1 MTDGIAR
8 IIAILDAASP
18 IEPPDLSRESKI
30 EKPAKASKGSK
41 RKKISDAA
49 PPSEKHMGSDSAADP
64 PSRGSGDETAD
75 EPAKPKAFGYSVESL
90 NKEFALVLMASKA
103 VVFFEQPAAPI
114 ENRKRVLSL
123 DAFRAWFANRF
134 TQRSKADGAIETV
147 SWAKAWLTS
156 HDRRSYRGIEFFPDP
171 NDAPGLDG
179 YLNLW
184 SGFDYKPAEKPDPMR
199 FKTYRDHLFN
209 NVCAGDDDL
218 FVWVFGF
225 LAHIVQRPRERI
237 GTALVLRGLWGAGKT
252 KVGEVVGKLFPEHWY
267 LVDDPRYVTGNFNVH
282 MATCLLLQADE
293 AVWAGDKAAE
303 GRLKGLITSPIQQI
317 EAKGVDPIRLPN
329 YVRLIMTSNE
339 DWVVPAGK
347 GERRFAVFDIDPRC
361 AENHG
366 YFAEMDRELENGG
379 FEHLLGAL
387 LAFDLDSV
395 DLRKVPRTKALLEQ
409 KIRSFDSID
418 GWWYERLFNGAP
430 TRHHTQWQREV
441 ACSSLFDDYIGTSEK
456 IGVKR
461 KQEATVLGI
470 RLAKLVPGV
479 KRQKRYV
486 EVHNQHGEPISKR
499 TWCYILPDLATC
511 RDAFAQS
518 VKQPVDWPE
527 DDSPDPAVREIDEVN
542 R

>member
-1 MTDGIAR
+1 MTDGISR
-8 IIAILDAASP
+8 ILAIVDAAAP
-18 IEPPDLSRESKI
+18 IEPPILSRESEV
-30 EKPAKASKGSK
+30 EKPAKRFR
-41 RKKISDAA
+41 RKKISADA
-49 PPSEKHMGSDSAADP
+49 PPSEKRMAEASDADSL
-64 PSRGSGDETAD
+64 SRSSKEEPDGD
-75 EPAKPKAFGYSVESL
+75 EPAKPKKFGYSVESL
-90 NKEFALVLMASKA
+90 NREFALVLMASKA

-134 TQRSKADGAIETV
+134 TQRRKADGEIETV

-156 HDRRSYRGIEFFPDP
+156 RDRRSYRGIEFFPDP
-171 NDAPGLDG
+171 NSAPGLDG

-184 SGFDYKPAEKPDPMR
+184 SGFDYKPAQKPDPLR

-209 NVCAGDDDL
+209 NVCGGDDGL
-218 FVWVFGF
+218 FLWVFGF
-225 LAHIVQRPRERI
+225 LAHIVQRPRERV
-237 GTALVLRGLWGAGKT
+237 GTALVLRGPWGAGKT
-252 KVGEVVGKLFPEHWY
+252 KVGEVVGRLFPEHWY

-361 AENHG
+361 AENHD

-395 DLRKVPRTKALLEQ
+395 DLRRVPRTKALLEQ

-418 GWWYERLFNGAP
+418 GWWYARLYSGAP
-430 TRHHTQWQREV
+430 TRAHTVWRREI
-441 ACSSLFDDYIGTSEK
+441 ACASLFDDYIATSEK

-461 KQEATVLGI
+461 KQEETVFGM
-470 RLAKLVPGV
+470 RMARLVPGLL
-479 KRQKRYV
+479 RQKRAV
-486 EVHNQHGEPISKR
+486 ETHGQHGESVFKR
-499 TWCYILPDLATC
+499 TWCYLLPELETA
-511 RDAFAQS
+511 RAAFEQS
-518 VKQPVDWPE
+518 VNQPVDWPAIDE
-527 DDSPDPAVREIDEVN
+527 TADSTAREGDEVN
-542 R
+542 M